1 MQAQTRVGLIVIG
14 LLAVVFVVMGGQAQA
29 ETQEVCTTPAL
40 EAAPPSVVVCT
51 LRSAYAYGTMQV
63 VQLEILDGA
72 GRVAPSNGSPG
83 PNVLPPLSAQS
94 IAHFVVPTEEFLFSC
109 RVTVLAPLPGYVR
122 LAISRDSTPG
132 YPAQCNPY

>member
-1 MQAQTRVGLIVIG
+1 MMQAQTRVGLIVIG
-14 LLAVVFVVMGGQAQA
+14 LLAVVFAVMGGQAQA

-51 LRSAYAYGTMQV
+51 LRNAYAYGPMDV

-72 GRVAPSNGSPG
+72 GRVALSLPG
-83 PNVLPPLSAQS
+83 PVVLPPLSVETL
-94 IAHFVVPTEEFLFSC
+94 AHFVTPQDVFAFSC
-109 RVTVLAPLPGYVR
+109 RVTVLEPQPGYVR